1 MAASGLLN
9 TREAAQESVSTGVGL
24 LAGTSILLLTILWGT
39 CVIVGS
45 IQLSSSISEPTISNT
60 SRSRLL
66 SWFTGACVLSFI
78 HY

>member
-9 TREAAQESVSTGVGL
+9 TREVAQESVSTGVGL
-24 LAGTSILLLTILWGT
+24 LAGTSILLLTMLWGT

-45 IQLSSSISEPTISNT
+45 VHSSSSISEPAISNG
-60 SRSRLL
+60 SSSRLF
-66 SWFTGACVLSFI
+66 SWLTGACVLSFI